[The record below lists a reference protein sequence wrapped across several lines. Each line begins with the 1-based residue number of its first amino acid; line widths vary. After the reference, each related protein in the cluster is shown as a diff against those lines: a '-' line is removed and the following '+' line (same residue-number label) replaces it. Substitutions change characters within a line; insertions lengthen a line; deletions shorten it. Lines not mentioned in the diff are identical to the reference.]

1 MKYRKAQATMPI
13 AILTAIG
20 IFIIGFTMINFLLP
34 EIDTFRIAM
43 GCANVVSLTDGGKV
57 LCLISDAAI
66 PYFILG
72 IVSLA
77 IGGIISRMKL

>member
-1 MKYRKAQATMPI
+1 MKKGQTMPL
-13 AILTAIG
+13 AILTALG

-34 EIDTFRIAM
+34 EIDTFRTDM

-57 LCLISDAAI
+57 LCLIGDGAI

-72 IVSLA
+72 VVSLA
-77 IGGIISRMKL
+77 IGGIIARMKV